1 VNGAHTPRKA
11 TSQSDDLAASI
22 ASRTSLAGLGGR
34 DVFEKCFQ
42 FTTTENARKMGV
54 YPYFRPLDKN
64 DGPEAVLDG
73 RRVLMLGSNNYL
85 GLTTHPKV
93 REAAE
98 NAIREYGTSM
108 TGSRLVNG
116 SMKLHRE
123 LEDKLAAFMGKEG
136 ALVFTAGYQVNLST
150 LSALLSNK
158 KSVAVID
165 RNDHA
170 SIYDG
175 VRLGQAAGARMARY
189 KHNDPQSLDRCLGEL
204 APEEGA
210 LVISDG
216 VFSTE
221 GEILRLP
228 EMLPI
233 IKKHGARVFID
244 DAHALGVIGPGGR
257 GTAHH
262 FGLADQVD
270 LIGGTFSKSLASIGG
285 WLVGDPKVLE
295 YVRHFAPSF
304 MFAASAAPACVA
316 AAMAALDVMQEE
328 GWRMEKLTENADYMR
343 RELRRLGFDVGKSE
357 TSIVPVYI
365 REDLRTIFLWKEL
378 LEEHGVYT
386 NPFISPGVPPK
397 QAMLR
402 TSYMATHT
410 REQLDRGLEAFEKAG
425 KKFGVILARLARA
438 CGRRVEPQGRSHKPA
453 QGGFWEDRASFLGPR
468 ASGPALPMTYPALP
482 VVGCRE
488 TEQRRWRRAFRKRPG
503 GWRRSPTRRTRQRRV
518 DPGPPESRHKWPKW
532 VSIDGDPKALD
543 GPYSSGIGLNPGAHT
558 LSPTRSQRLAATR
571 PTSTSTATAE
581 AAAARKT
588 AGPVPVG
595 VGRFS
600 TRARWTFR

>member
-1 VNGAHTPRKA
+1 MTLKDVLASQGKRLVSSPPLLRLMTDDRVMRTFNGLMDGPRRVKDASEKLKEAWFLLVNGHGMPATEPSLDEQIPTVNAEAYPAPARPAAVAASPGVSATPVNGTHTPPRA
-11 TSQSDDLAASI
+11 SSQSDDLAASI
-22 ASRTSLAGLGGR
+22 ASRTSLANVGGR

-42 FTTTENARKMGV
+42 FTTTENAKKMGV

-64 DGPEAVLDG
+64 DGPEAILDG

-85 GLTTHPKV
+85 GLTTHPRV

-98 NAIREYGTSM
+98 KAIREYGTSM

-116 SMKLHRE
+116 SMKMHRE
-123 LEDKLAAFMGKEG
+123 LEEKLAAFMGKEG
-136 ALVFTAGYQVNLST
+136 ALVFTAGYQVNLAS

-158 KSVAVID
+158 KSVAIID

-175 VRLGQAAGARMARY
+175 VRLGQSSGARMTRY
-189 KHNDPQSLDRCLGEL
+189 KHNDPRSLERCLGEL
-204 APEEGA
+204 APDEGA
-210 LVISDG
+210 LVITDG

-233 IKKHGARVFID
+233 LKQHGARIFID

-262 FGLADQVD
+262 FGISDQVD

-295 YVRHFAPSF
+295 YIKHFAPSF
-304 MFAASAAPACVA
+304 MFAASAAPPCVA

-328 GWRMEKLTENADYMR
+328 PWRIEKLAENAGYMR
-343 RELRRLGFDVGKSE
+343 NELRRLGFDVGKSE
-357 TSIVPVYI
+357 TSIVPVYV

-410 REQLDRGLEAFEKAG
+410 RDQLDRGLEAFAKAG
-425 KKFGVILARLARA
+425 KKFGVI
-438 CGRRVEPQGRSHKPA
+438 
-453 QGGFWEDRASFLGPR
+453 
-468 ASGPALPMTYPALP
+468 
-482 VVGCRE
+482 
-488 TEQRRWRRAFRKRPG
+488 
-503 GWRRSPTRRTRQRRV
+503 
-518 DPGPPESRHKWPKW
+518 
-532 VSIDGDPKALD
+532 
-543 GPYSSGIGLNPGAHT
+543 
-558 LSPTRSQRLAATR
+558 
-571 PTSTSTATAE
+571 
-581 AAAARKT
+581 
-588 AGPVPVG
+588 
-595 VGRFS
+595 
-600 TRARWTFR
+600 